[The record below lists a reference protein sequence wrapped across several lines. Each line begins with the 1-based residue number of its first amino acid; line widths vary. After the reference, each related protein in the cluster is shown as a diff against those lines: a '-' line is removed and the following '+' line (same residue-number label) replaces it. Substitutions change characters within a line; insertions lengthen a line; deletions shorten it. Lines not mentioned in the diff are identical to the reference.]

1 MKAPIL
7 CALFLALAGI
17 VTPAV
22 AADVF
27 YVATDGSDAAG
38 NGSFERPWATITA
51 AIGRVP
57 EAGGLIL
64 VRDGVYT
71 GRTRISRKFTGWL
84 VLRAENPYRAKLQA
98 AQEAP
103 LQIYDSAFVEVSG
116 FDVSRSTPDTSAP
129 LAAQIARSENII
141 LRNNIIHDSR
151 NNDLLKVNES
161 PRNILIIGNVFY
173 NAQGAAGQHIDLNGC
188 TNATVR
194 DNIFFNDYAGSGAED
209 RKDSNAYIVIK
220 NSGNVAESRRFH
232 VTSNIFLNWE
242 GGVGRNFLLLGEDGK
257 PFHETQ
263 DVLIEN
269 NLMIGNSQNQ
279 MRSAFGAKG
288 VKDVVFRNNTIV
300 GDLPS
305 SAFAMRLNREASNL
319 ANRNLRFLNNVWSD
333 PTGTMRN
340 FSDGRPDESAE
351 LELRNN
357 LYWNGGNDVPRG
369 SVLSPSD
376 DPEAMFQDPRL
387 PSADGLVLPRWNETA
402 FLSGT
407 TTIRQEFERLATLY
421 GTPAPSSPVY
431 GRSLPEETPWTD
443 MFDRVRYNR
452 YDLGAVQVDAP
463 GGPLRLLLI
472 SNELPGGLSS
482 HLNQV
487 ILEHPAGPEGE
498 AVALASTFPERASV
512 PEWIRIEPGARSASF
527 TIRTTRVD
535 ALTSLWI
542 TATWNGITRPA
553 ELLLVPEAARGVDLS
568 PDSLISGTSSTRN
581 LVLID
586 GVAPE
591 EGLVVSL
598 ASSKPDLVVV
608 PETVAIAAG
617 RSYSAFFPVT
627 TQFTAEQ
634 TDVRITATS
643 GAGPA
648 SAILRL
654 MPSPFRIALWS
665 DSLAAG
671 STQERNRIFINR
683 AAPPG
688 GATVRLSSS
697 IPDVLIVPETVVVPE
712 GKNIAEF
719 PLRTGPVATR
729 TVGRITAVLDD
740 SQTAADC
747 AVSPVVPSS
756 ILGSSSIGAGA
767 TTTFRILL
775 NSAAYE
781 PVTIQL
787 AAEGMEAALPEEVT
801 IPAGANTGSFTVTP
815 ALVAAPTKL
824 RLSATYLNRTVSLE
838 VNVTPG
844 RLYTLSVP
852 ATLWS
857 GDSSDALV
865 TLAGRAPLGGLDV
878 RLSTNAPDLLVLPQ
892 SVQVP
897 EGATSVRFR
906 FQVNLFVESR
916 AGVTI
921 TASAGETSLERQ
933 LNLNA
938 AELTLNFLQA
948 ATLPSG
954 NDLTLDIRFKGR
966 LPAGS
971 KLRLKSSD
979 SDLIAVPESVPV
991 PDGSSFVRVTVKTKV
1006 VTTDKEVTITASYPG
1021 GNHSRAVTL
1030 KP

>member
-7 CALFLALAGI
+7 CALFLALAGGLI
-17 VTPAV
+17 STVR
-22 AADVF
+22 ADVF

-51 AIGRVP
+51 AVGRVP
-57 EAGGLIL
+57 ETGGLIL

-71 GRTRISRKFTGWL
+71 GRTRISRKFRDWL

-129 LAAQIARSENII
+129 LAAQIARSENIV
-141 LRNNIIHDSR
+141 LRNNILHDSR

-173 NAQGAAGQHIDLNGC
+173 NPQGEAGQHIDLNGC
-188 TNATVR
+188 TNAVVR

-209 RKDSNAYIVIK
+209 RKNSSAYIVIK
-220 NSGNVAESRRFH
+220 NSGNVAESRHFH
-232 VTSNIFLNWE
+232 ITSNIFLNWE
-242 GGVGRNFLLLGEDGK
+242 GGIGKNFLLLGEDGK

-305 SAFAMRLNREASNL
+305 SAFAMRLNREVSNL
-319 ANRNLRFLNNVWSD
+319 VNRNLRFFNNVWSD

-340 FSDGRPDESAE
+340 FSDGRPDESDE
-351 LELRNN
+351 LEIRNN

-376 DPEAMFQDPRL
+376 DPEAMFQDPQL
-387 PSADGLVLPRWNETA
+387 SPTEGLVLPRWNETA
-402 FLSGT
+402 FLSGN
-407 TTIRQEFERLATLY
+407 TTIRQEFERLVALY

-431 GRSLPEETPWTD
+431 GRSLPDETPWTD
-443 MFDRVRYNR
+443 ILDRVRYNR
-452 YDLGAVQVDAP
+452 LDLGAVQVDAP
-463 GGPLRLLLI
+463 AGPLRLLLI

-487 ILEHPAGPEGE
+487 ILEYPAGPEGE
-498 AVALASTFPERASV
+498 VVELASTYPERASV
-512 PEWIRIEPGARSASF
+512 PERIYIAPGAQAASF

-535 ALTSLWI
+535 GLTSLWI

-553 ELLLVPEAARGVDLS
+553 ELLLIPEGARGIDLS

-586 GVAPE
+586 GVAPD

-598 ASSKPDLVVV
+598 TSSHPDLVTV
-608 PETVAIAAG
+608 PETVSIAAG
-617 RSYSAFFPVT
+617 RSYSEFFPVAT
-627 TQFTAEQ
+627 KFTPEQ
-634 TDVRITATS
+634 TNVRIIATS

-648 SAILRL
+648 SAILRV
-654 MPSPFRIALWS
+654 MPSPFRIALRS
-665 DSLAAG
+665 ESLAAG
-671 STQERNRIFINR
+671 STLERNRIFIDR
-683 AAPPG
+683 AAPSG
-688 GATVRLSSS
+688 GATVYLSSS
-697 IPDVLIVPETVVVPE
+697 LPDVLIVPETVVVPE
-712 GKNIAEF
+712 GQNIAEF
-719 PLRTGPVATR
+719 PLRTGPVNTR
-729 TVGRITAVLDD
+729 TVGRITAVLDN
-740 SQTAADC
+740 SRATVDC

-756 ILGSSSIGAGA
+756 ILGSSSIGGGA
-767 TTTFRILL
+767 TTTFRVLL

-801 IPAGANTGSFTVTP
+801 IPAGENTGSFPVTP

-824 RLSATYLNRTVSLE
+824 RLFATYLNRTVSLE

-844 RLYTLSVP
+844 RLYSFSVP

-857 GDSSDALV
+857 GESTEALIV
-865 TLAGRAPLGGLDV
+865 LTGRAPLGGLDL
-878 RLSTNAPDLLVLPQ
+878 RLSTNAPDLLVLPE

-897 EGATSVRFR
+897 EGASNVRFR
-906 FQVNLFVESR
+906 FHANLFVESR
-916 AGVTI
+916 PNVTL
-921 TASAGETSLERQ
+921 TVSAADSSLERR
-933 LNLNA
+933 LTLNA
-938 AELTLNFLQA
+938 AELTLSFLQA
-948 ATLPSG
+948 ATFTSG
-954 NDLTLDIRFKGR
+954 NNLTLDIRFKGR
-966 LPAGS
+966 LPSGS
-971 KLRLKSSD
+971 TLQLKSSNP
-979 SDLIAVPESVPV
+979 DLIAVPESVSV
-991 PDGSSFVRVTVKTKV
+991 PDGASFVRATVKTKA
-1006 VTTDKEVTITASYPG
+1006 VTTDTEVTVTASYPG
-1021 GNHSRAVTL
+1021 GSHSRAITL

>member
-688 GATVRLSSS
+688 GATVRLLSS

-767 TTTFRILL
+767 TTTFRVLL

-815 ALVAAPTKL
+815 TLVAAPTKL
-824 RLSATYLNRTVSLE
+824 RLSATYLNRTVLLE

-857 GDSSDALV
+857 GDSSDALI

-991 PDGSSFVRVTVKTKV
+991 PDGASFVRVTVKTKA

-1021 GNHSRAVTL
+1021 GNHSHTITL